1 MDNPISEERALYLY
15 ELMVRIREFEQAVVN
30 LYARGKIPG
39 FLHTYI
45 GEEAVAAGVCAN
57 LRVEDKIT
65 STHRGHGHMVAKG
78 GRFDKAMA
86 ELFGK
91 ATGYNRG
98 KGGSMHIAEP
108 DLGMLGANAIVSAGI
123 PIATGAAL
131 TAQYLGEDWVAVA
144 FFGDGASNEGAFHES
159 LNLASVWDLPVIYVC
174 ENNEFAESTP
184 RGQHQKVQDIAVR
197 AQSYA
202 IPGVIVDGND
212 VEAVYLTAGEAIER
226 ARSGGGPTLIEAKT
240 TRWRG
245 HHEADNQSY
254 RDKDEFQAALK
265 NDAIERWGRELLA
278 RGVSQTRLDVV
289 NARVAQ
295 ELEEAIEFA
304 ERSPHPDP
312 ADARA
317 DIFTPFEWEAL

>member
-1 MDNPISEERALYLY
+1 MENQVSPEVGLQLY
-15 ELMVRIREFEQAVVN
+15 ECMVRIRKFEESVCQ
-30 LYARGKIPG
+30 LFARGKIPG

-57 LRVEDKIT
+57 LGVKDKIT

-91 ATGYNRG
+91 ATGYNKG

-131 TAQYLGEDWVAVA
+131 TAQYLGQDWVAVA
-144 FFGDGASNEGAFHES
+144 FFGDGASNEGGFHES
-159 LNLASVWDLPVIYVC
+159 LNLASVWNLPVVYVC

-184 RGQHQKVQDIAVR
+184 RWQHQKIKDVAVR
-197 AQSYA
+197 ATSYA

-212 VEAVYLTAGEAIER
+212 VEAVYFCAKEAIER

-254 RDKDEFQAALK
+254 RNKDEFQAALS
-265 NDAIERWGRELLA
+265 NDAISRWKNALLA
-278 RGVSQTRLDVV
+278 RGVSQAQLDEIVL
-289 NARVAQ
+289 RTEQ
-295 ELEEAIEFA
+295 ELKEGIEYA
-304 ERSPHPDP
+304 EQSPLPDP
-312 ADARA
+312 ADACA
-317 DIFTPFEWEAL
+317 DIFTPFLFEEI

>member
-1 MDNPISEERALYLY
+1 MKNQVSQEVGLQLY
-15 ELMVRIREFEQAVVN
+15 ELMVRIRKFEEAVVN
-30 LYARGKIPG
+30 LFARGKIPG

-57 LRVEDKIT
+57 LTVEDKIT

-91 ATGYNRG
+91 STGYNKG

-131 TAQYLGEDWVAVA
+131 SAQYLGEDWVGVA

-159 LNLASVWDLPVIYVC
+159 LNLASVWNLPVVYVC
-174 ENNEFAESTP
+174 ENNEYAESTP
-184 RGQHQKVQDIAVR
+184 RWQHQKIKDIAVR
-197 AQSYA
+197 AQSYD
-202 IPGVIVDGND
+202 IPGVVVDGND
-212 VEAVYLTAGEAIER
+212 VEAVYFIAKEAIER

-254 RDKDEFQAALK
+254 RDKEEFQAALE
-265 NDAIERWGRELLA
+265 NDAITRWETVLLS
-278 RGVSQTRLDVV
+278 RGLPQEKLDEI
-289 NARVAQ
+289 NARVDQ
-295 ELEEAIEFA
+295 ELEGAIHFA
-304 ERSPHPDP
+304 EQSPHPDP

-317 DIFTPFEWEAL
+317 DIFTPFELEAI